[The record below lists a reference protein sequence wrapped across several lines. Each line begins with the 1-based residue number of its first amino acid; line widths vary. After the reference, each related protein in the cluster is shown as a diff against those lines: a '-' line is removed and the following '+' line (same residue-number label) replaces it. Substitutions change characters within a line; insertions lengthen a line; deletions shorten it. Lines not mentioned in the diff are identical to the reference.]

1 MVRKPKTPIVVG
13 KSYTFT
19 FPGGALGRGQVDYTV
34 VAEETVETVR
44 FKKKVV
50 GYRLL
55 VLDVRGLNPWAEF
68 GVTAGNTIAVPKEGA
83 ILRNNG
89 LKELA

>member
-1 MVRKPKTPIVVG
+1 MARKPKTPIVLG

-19 FPGGALGRGQVDYTV
+19 FPGGEFGRGQIDYTV
-34 VAEETVETVR
+34 VAEETTETVR
-44 FKKKVV
+44 FKKKVE

-55 VLDVRGLNPWAEF
+55 ILDTRGDNPWAKD
-68 GVTAGNTIAVPKEGA
+68 GVTVGSTVTVPKEGA
-83 ILRNNG
+83 ILRYG

>member
-1 MVRKPKTPIVVG
+1 MARKPKTPIVVG

-19 FPGGALGRGQVDYTV
+19 FPGGAFGRGQIDYTV
-34 VAEETVETVR
+34 VSEETAETVR
-44 FKKKVV
+44 FKKKVE

-55 VLDVRGLNPWAEF
+55 ILDVRGHNEWAKD
-68 GVTAGNTIAVPKEGA
+68 GVTAGNTITVPKEGA
-83 ILRNNG
+83 ILRYG